1 MMLASIELSDVRS
14 VVALA
19 VSAAVGVRL
28 LMIVRTMVN
37 SPSRDR
43 LQQHWKQLRWRHILP
58 VPLVAGAVGVTA
70 AILWLIP
77 PLRFGW
83 WSLIGGQG
91 SAVFGSS
98 DTTSQSWWGRLIPLL
113 FIVMIAFALPM
124 LAESEER
131 MFRLGAEQWTMA
143 RRALRCIQFGLIHLV
158 VGIPIAVALAL
169 SVGGA
174 YFMWRYL
181 HTWNHTFNRVAALN
195 ESTRAHLGYNA
206 VLITLAAISFAV
218 I

>member
-1 MMLASIELSDVRS
+1 MLGAIELNDVRS

-58 VPLVAGAVGVTA
+58 VPLVAASVGATA
-70 AILWLIP
+70 AVFWLIP

-91 SAVFGSS
+91 SAVFGAS
-98 DTTSQSWWGRLIPLL
+98 DTTSSSWWGRLIPLL

-131 MFRLGAEQWTMA
+131 MFRLGAESWTPT
-143 RRALRCIQFGLIHLV
+143 RRALRCIQFGLIHLI

-181 HTWNHTFNRVAALN
+181 HTWNTTFNRVAALN

-206 VLITLAAISFAV
+206 VLVTLAAISFLV

>member
-1 MMLASIELSDVRS
+1 MMLAAIEVSDVRS
-14 VVALA
+14 GAALA

-28 LMIVRTMVN
+28 LMIVRTMAK
-37 SPSRDR
+37 SPSRGR
-43 LQQHWKQLRWRHILP
+43 LQQHWKQLSWRHILP
-58 VPLVAGAVGVTA
+58 VPLVAAAVGGTA
-70 AILWLIP
+70 AALWVIP

-83 WSLIGGQG
+83 WSLIGGEG

-98 DTTSQSWWGRLIPLL
+98 DTTSQSWWGRLIPLA

-131 MFRLGAEQWTMA
+131 VFRLGAEQWSPA
-143 RRALRCIQFGLIHLV
+143 RRVLRCLQFGLIHLV

-181 HTWNHTFNRVAALN
+181 DTWNHTFNRVSSLN

-206 VLITLAAISFAV
+206 VLITLAALSFALV
-218 I
+218 